1 MKRIYQLMTAIAIA
15 LFIVLLPSMVK
26 ADTNTWNDEQQG
38 IEWQYEV
45 DSSDNII
52 NLECKTTTVTGK
64 VEIPATIDGK
74 NVISLKE
81 EIFKGYTGLTEV
93 VFSNTLQKIGYEA
106 FEECSGL
113 KKISIPENVKT
124 IGNFAFCDCTGLT
137 EVTLNKGII
146 EIGTGAFMRCSGVK
160 SIIVPEGVSKMSDR
174 VFEGC
179 TGLVEIELPETLTT
193 IEESAFN
200 GCSNLKEIK
209 LKENVTTIGNYAF
222 YFCKKLEKIL
232 IPDSVASIGNDNFE
246 QSKNLT
252 IYGNDGMKSKEF
264 AEENDIKFDYIA
276 NWDKSNDG
284 GDVTAPTV
292 EAIEVSNESIV
303 NCTEDK
309 NTKTYILPADAKIII
324 NVKFSEVLVGNTAPT
339 LNIKFGEGKEIELT
353 DGNIGGS
360 TISYTY
366 TIKSE
371 DVGTLIA
378 VGLKGGDLKDAAGNE
393 ATLNCPEISVQY
405 HNEYSVYA
413 NGTGEDVKP
422 TVTPTP
428 TTTPTPEEDGKDDSN
443 TKKDDTTMKTDKL
456 PQTGVGIGL
465 TLAIILVT
473 LFGVVMFKKV
483 RDYKEI

>member
-292 EAIEVSNESIV
+292 EAIEVSNESIA

-324 NVKFSEVLVGNTAPT
+324 NVKFSEVLIGNTAPT

-366 TIKSE
+366 TIKSD
-371 DVGTLIA
+371 DVGNLVA

-393 ATLNCPEISVQY
+393 ATLNCPKISVEY
-405 HNEYSVYA
+405 HSDYSVYA
-413 NGTGEDVKP
+413 NEKAGEIEP
-422 TVTPTP
+422 TV
-428 TTTPTPEEDGKDDSN
+428 TPTPEEDGKDDSN

>member
-1 MKRIYQLMTAIAIA
+1 MKRIYQLMTAIVIA

-52 NLECKTTTVTGK
+52 NLDCKTTSVTGK

-74 NVISLKE
+74 NVISLKNY
-81 EIFKGYTGLTEV
+81 IFDNNTGLTEV
-93 VFSNTLQKIGYEA
+93 VIPETLEKIGENA
-106 FEECSGL
+106 FRECTGIR
-113 KKISIPENVKT
+113 KISIPGNVKT
-124 IGNFAFCDCTGLT
+124 IGNSAFSGCTGLT
-137 EVTLNKGII
+137 EINLNKGVVNINS
-146 EIGTGAFMRCSGVK
+146 GAFHGCSGVK
-160 SIIVPEGVSKMSDR
+160 SIVIPEGVSKISNEMFYD
-174 VFEGC
+174 C
-179 TGLVEIELPETLTT
+179 YGLTEIELPETLTT
-193 IEESAFN
+193 IEGSAFW

-209 LKENVTTIGNYAF
+209 LKDNVTTIGSYAF
-222 YFCKKLEKIL
+222 SFCEKLEKIL
-232 IPDSVASIGNDNFE
+232 IPDSVASIGSNNFKE
-246 QSKNLT
+246 SKNLI

-292 EAIEVSNESIV
+292 EAIEVSNESIA

-422 TVTPTP
+422 TVTPT
-428 TTTPTPEEDGKDDSN
+428 TTPTPEEDGKDDSN

-465 TLAIILVT
+465 TLSILLVA